1 MKKINDKFQKALS
14 ERDLERLSRLRLMDD
29 DFFTEV
35 LNGKIAAVEFIL
47 NTILGRA
54 DLKVRHTA
62 AQVEYKS
69 AVKRSIRL
77 DIWAEDSAGR
87 IMDIEIQRSDRGS
100 GVKRARYH
108 SSMIDRTLLSKG
120 EDFDDLSDTYV
131 IFITE
136 NDKFDVGKPLY
147 HIERTIDELGH
158 KTFGDGSHIIYV
170 NGSFQDIAHPIG
182 RLMHDFHCQNAD
194 DMINPILAEEVRA
207 MKETEGGQR
216 HMCRLL
222 EEMREEAAA
231 EATHDKAVEL
241 ALKML
246 QRGRDTCEE
255 IAELTGISVDEILKL
270 KALD

>member
-29 DFFTEV
+29 DFFIEV
-35 LNGKIAAVEFIL
+35 LNGKIVAVEFIL

-54 DLKVRHTA
+54 DLKVRH
-62 AQVEYKS
+62 
-69 AVKRSIRL
+69 
-77 DIWAEDSAGR
+77 
-87 IMDIEIQRSDRGS
+87 
-100 GVKRARYH
+100 
-108 SSMIDRTLLSKG
+108 
-120 EDFDDLSDTYV
+120 
-131 IFITE
+131 
-136 NDKFDVGKPLY
+136 
-147 HIERTIDELGH
+147 
-158 KTFGDGSHIIYV
+158 GSHIIYV